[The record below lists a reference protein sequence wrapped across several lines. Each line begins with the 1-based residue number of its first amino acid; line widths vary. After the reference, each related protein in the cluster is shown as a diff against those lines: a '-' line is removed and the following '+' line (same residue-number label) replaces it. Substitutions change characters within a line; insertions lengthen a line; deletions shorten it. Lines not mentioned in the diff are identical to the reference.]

1 MKRQADKH
9 RSERHFA
16 VGDWVFLKLQPY
28 VQSSLA
34 TRANQKL
41 SFRFFG
47 PYKIVAKI
55 GAAAY
60 KLALP
65 DTSSIH
71 PVFHVSQLKASH
83 GKQQVTADIPDA
95 LVQFQVPQA
104 ILDRRWTSGAF
115 PAEEVLV
122 QWSQMPRSLA
132 TWELLVPLQ

>member
-34 TRANQKL
+34 TCANQKL

-65 DTSSIH
+65 ATSSIH
-71 PVFHVSQLKASH
+71 PVFHVSQLKTSH
-83 GKQQVTADIPDA
+83 GKQQVTVDILDA
-95 LVQFQVPQA
+95 LV
-104 ILDRRWTSGAF
+104 
-115 PAEEVLV
+115 
-122 QWSQMPRSLA
+122 
-132 TWELLVPLQ
+132 